1 MKKSIYIVAAI
12 LFFGMGAAQAEDQ
25 MGRWA
30 SPDDPVAKTITAVE
44 TMWADTSCGPPT
56 AALKAAIADDFQ
68 GTSTKGERYDKAHA
82 TSQRNNRDCQ
92 LQQIH
97 IRLFGD
103 SLAMVYGNE
112 SSIAKNPDGKE
123 WERCLAWTDTWLKR
137 NGKWQIVAAQ
147 DNIVACK

>member
-1 MKKSIYIVAAI
+1 MRGGGHPQYPQ
-12 LFFGMGAAQAEDQ
+12 LGG
-25 MGRWA
+25 
-30 SPDDPVAKTITAVE
+30 TAVE
-44 TMWADTSCGPPT
+44 TMWADASCGPPT
-56 AALKAAIADDFQ
+56 AALKAAIEDDFQ

-123 WERCLAWTDTWLKR
+123 WSAVWPGPIPGQSATE
-137 NGKWQIVAAQ
+137 NGRSPRRKTT
-147 DNIVACK
+147 